1 MEFYYL
7 NRLEWLIRTDMRYS
21 GDNFYVCHK
30 EDKKI
35 LNISSI
41 AKLGNRSSVI
51 SRKVLEV
58 ICIGGEIHTDD
69 FIISDSNRKAYYE
82 LFMAMYQTEK
92 NIWMIDAELV

>member
-35 LNISSI
+35 LNISS
-41 AKLGNRSSVI
+41 